1 MKVLDLLA
9 EMVSSITN
17 LRLLKQIDIIIVV
30 VIVVIV
36 IRTCTGLET

>member
-17 LRLLKQIDIIIVV
+17 LRLLKQIDIVIVV

>member
-1 MKVLDLLA
+1 M
-9 EMVSSITN
+9 N
-17 LRLLKQIDIIIVV
+17 LRLLKQIDIVIVV